1 MDEFFDDWRTLE
13 EFERFSEALCDLHPL
28 RAKYI
33 PDIGSSAEGRP
44 IHAVEIGGRT
54 DGPAVRVPTWKN
66 LCSPAAQLTFI

>member
-54 DGPAVRVPTWKN
+54 DGPAVRSHLKN
-66 LCSPAAQLTFI
+66 LCSLAAQLTFI